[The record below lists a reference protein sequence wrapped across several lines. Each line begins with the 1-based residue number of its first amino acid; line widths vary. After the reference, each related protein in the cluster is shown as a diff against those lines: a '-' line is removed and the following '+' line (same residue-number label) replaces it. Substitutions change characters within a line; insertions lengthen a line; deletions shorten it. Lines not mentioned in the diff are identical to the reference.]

1 MSKEL
6 AFLPRAFSPPYE
18 AGGRHIAAV
27 VMVALLFFVMP
38 ILVES
43 PANIQNI
50 FPVAWAQSANSG
62 GQDSIPVGEEEVAPG
77 GEQEGAQAEKQ
88 GEEEELEEQLEEQE
102 DQEEEENHIIDY
114 IHRALSGGVSNTA
127 GAVDTFFDDERHAAE
142 DNRTRLKLRFDTF
155 FEKGESVDFKL
166 RVNLSLAIPRTN
178 KRLKLLVS
186 GNPQDENED
195 EEGGAAPA
203 VDEDED
209 LEVALA
215 YTPVQT
221 ISTNFSWRTGLKFS
235 SIIPD
240 WWFGPRW
247 RGYAKGEI
255 WGTRVTQFFR
265 WRTDDG
271 FESISTLDFERDVAE
286 NFFYRT
292 TLRGKWNQ
300 DKEDYRYEIKPQL
313 FQRLD
318 PKRVLKYEYIT
329 KFKSTNDHQWDNFI
343 FRITYRQRIWRKWLF
358 FEIAPQASFPESE
371 DWDFTPGILFRIE
384 TFFGKKIKYGR
395 WD

>member
-6 AFLPRAFSPPYE
+6 AFLQKAFILFSE

-27 VMVALLFFVMP
+27 VVVALLSFFTP
-38 ILVES
+38 LLVES
-43 PANIQNI
+43 PANPQHI
-50 FPVAWAQSANSG
+50 FSVAWAQSANSG
-62 GQDSIPVGEEEVAPG
+62 GQDTVPVGEEEVVQG
-77 GEQEGAQAEKQ
+77 GEQEGGQAEEQ
-88 GEEEELEEQLEEQE
+88 GEEEGQESPLE
-102 DQEEEENHIIDY
+102 DQEEQEQAENHVIDY
-114 IHRALSGGVSNTA
+114 IHRALSAGVSNTA
-127 GAVDTFFDDERHAAE
+127 GAVDGFFDDERHAAE
-142 DNRTRLKLRFDTF
+142 ENRTRLKLRFDVF
-155 FEKGESVDFKL
+155 VEKGEGVEFKP

-186 GNPQDENED
+186 GNPPDEDDD

-203 VDEDED
+203 VDEDEN
-209 LEVALA
+209 LELAVA

-235 SIIPD
+235 SLVPD

-247 RGYAKGEI
+247 RGYAKGEV
-255 WGTRVTQFFR
+255 WGTRLTQTFR

-292 TLRGKWNQ
+292 TLKGKWNQ
-300 DKEDYRYEIKPQL
+300 DKEDYRYEISPKL

-329 KFKSTNDHQWDNFI
+329 KFNSTNDHQWDNFI
-343 FRITYRQRIWRKWLF
+343 FRVTCRQRIWRKWLF
-358 FEIAPQASFPESE
+358 FEISPQVSFPESE
-371 DWDFTPGILFRIE
+371 DYDFTPGITFRIE
-384 TFFGKKIKYGR
+384 TFIGKKIKYGR